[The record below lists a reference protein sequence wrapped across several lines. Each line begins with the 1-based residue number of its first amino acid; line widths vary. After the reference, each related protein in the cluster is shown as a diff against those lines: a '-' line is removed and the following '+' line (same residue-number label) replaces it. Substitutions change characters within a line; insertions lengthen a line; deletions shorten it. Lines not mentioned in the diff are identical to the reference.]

1 MVSYLEAMELS
12 YFGAKVMHPRSIEPA
27 MRREIPIRVKNTFNP
42 SHPGTCITKEKRRD
56 RRVVKALTHITGVA
70 LINVNGAQ
78 MIGRPG
84 VARAIFTAL
93 AEKEVNVMM
102 ISQGSSEANISIIV
116 ELDHMEIAREALA
129 PMVQQGIVREV
140 TANPD
145 VAAVEVVGA
154 GMIGT
159 PGISGRVFTA
169 LGLAGVNIMMISQGS
184 SEVNIS
190 FVVKESDGPKA
201 VRVLHEELRLSE
213 E

>member
-1 MVSYLEAMELS
+1 
-12 YFGAKVMHPRSIEPA
+12 
-27 MRREIPIRVKNTFNP
+27 MRKEIPIRVKNTFNP
-42 SHPGTCITKEKRRD
+42 SHPGTCITKEKRKD

-93 AEKEVNVMM
+93 AEREVNVMM

-116 ELDHMEIAREALA
+116 ELDHMETAAEALK
-129 PMVQQGIVREV
+129 PMVEQGIVREV

-145 VAAVEVVGA
+145 VAAVAVVGA

-159 PGISGRVFTA
+159 PGISGRIFTA

-190 FVVKESDGPKA
+190 FVVKESDGPRA
-201 VRVLHEELRLSE
+201 VRVLHDELRLSE
-213 E
+213 EQDG